1 MNNTMAPTSSNTDPM
16 MPPDDVSSTAWV
28 DAFEAPRAGS
38 TSPVAHLT
46 SPQQLL
52 SIKELL
58 AKVIQGLE
66 AKNTLISWFGRRT
79 TASEPAGVMVTAVL
93 LTPEG
98 LQVHRAHA
106 PAGQSYPSLTARFP
120 AAQIFERELWE
131 QTGLLPEG
139 HPWLKPVRFEGA
151 RQQHMDDYPFFKV
164 RGAEVHEVGVGP
176 IHAGVIEP
184 GHFRF
189 MCHGEQVHHLEIQLG
204 YQHRAV
210 EALLL
215 QKPPQ
220 RLSPLVESIVGDSV
234 LAYSWAFN
242 AALEYLANRPVAQ
255 ATQSSRAIGLE
266 LERVAMHLATLTGLA
281 TDIAYLQPAGTY
293 QRLRTAI
300 INASQRVC
308 GNRFGKGWI
317 RPGAAAPIDEALR
330 ADLLTTLRAF
340 LPDLK
345 QVNALLT
352 SSRSTQARFK
362 GVGTVSTQAAQD
374 MGLTGVV
381 ARASGVAMDMRRAL
395 PPELITQATGDCW
408 ARARQRMT
416 EAEAS
421 TQWLIDRLAD
431 PALNLT
437 DTPAPFAK
445 AVPADSRATDA
456 RVESVTPTA
465 ATGSGVWAL
474 QASSLC
480 VSLIEGVR
488 GPVMVALETEAQGQL
503 LHAKVQDPSLANWFG
518 LAYALRD
525 QQISDFP
532 ICNKSFDLSYCGN
545 DL

>member
-1 MNNTMAPTSSNTDPM
+1 MTACTPNTMPR
-16 MPPDDVSSTAWV
+16 VSSS
-28 DAFEAPRAGS
+28 DHPL
-38 TSPVAHLT
+38 PVARLP
-46 SPQQLL
+46 SAENLL
-52 SIKELL
+52 SISELFAL
-58 AKVIQGLE
+58 VLQALE
-66 AKNTLISWFGRRT
+66 AKNTLISWFGRPT
-79 TASEPAGVMVTAVL
+79 TSGEEAGVIVTAVL

-98 LQVHRAHA
+98 LCVRRAHV
-106 PAGQSYPSLTARFP
+106 PTGSSYPSLTTQFP

-131 QTGLLPEG
+131 QTGLLPDG
-139 HPWLKPVRFEGA
+139 HPWLKPVRFEGV
-151 RQQHMDDYPFFKV
+151 RQQHINDYPFFKV

-189 MCHGEQVHHLEIQLG
+189 MCHGEQVQHLEIQLG

-215 QKPPQ
+215 QKQPQ

-242 AALEYLANRPVAQ
+242 AALESLANRSVAP
-255 ATQSSRAIGLE
+255 ATQASRAIGFE
-266 LERVAMHLATLTGLA
+266 LERIAMHLATLTGLA

-317 RPGAAAPIDEALR
+317 RPGAAAPMGEALR
-330 ADLLTTLRAF
+330 ADVLQTLRSF
-340 LPDLK
+340 LPDLQ
-345 QVNALLT
+345 QVNALVT
-352 SSRSTQARFK
+352 TSRSTQARFK
-362 GVGTVSTQAAQD
+362 GVGTVSLRAAQD
-374 MGLTGVV
+374 LGLTGVV
-381 ARASGVAMDMRRAL
+381 ARASGMACDLRYTL
-395 PPELITQATGDCW
+395 PDGLYAAHPPQLLTQATGDCW
-408 ARARQRMT
+408 ARVRQRMQ
-416 EAEAS
+416 EIEAS
-421 TQWLIDRLAD
+421 TQWLIDRLTD

-437 DTPAPFAK
+437 DTPAPFAQTSPSETWPL
-445 AVPADSRATDA
+445 APNAQV
-456 RVESVTPTA
+456 
-465 ATGSGVWAL
+465 
-474 QASSLC
+474 
-480 VSLIEGVR
+480 VSLVEGVR
-488 GPVMVALETEAQGQL
+488 GPVMVALETDASGQL

-518 LAYALRD
+518 LAFALRK